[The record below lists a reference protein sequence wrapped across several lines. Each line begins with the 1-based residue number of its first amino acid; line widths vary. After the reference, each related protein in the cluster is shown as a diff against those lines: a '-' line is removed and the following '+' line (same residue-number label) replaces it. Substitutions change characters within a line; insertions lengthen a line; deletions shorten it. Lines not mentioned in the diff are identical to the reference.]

1 MRQKN
6 SRQLFEYWNRVRDG
20 RPAPRREEIEP
31 SDIRQILSDTFILEV
46 SGKMRTISYR
56 LAGTRLCAAFGRE
69 LKGYGFLGHWA
80 EENCFDVAK
89 LLTQV
94 YRDLQP
100 MVFVMRSKTA
110 SGKQVDYEMLAL
122 PLEPMPDG
130 TTRILGIATPDKDYY
145 WLGTEPLT
153 DCTLALAARHIR
165 KLRLPTAIWRPLLRP
180 CCRPNPDPVRNY
192 GWKHTDSLQVG
203 SASTRRVAHL
213 TVHEGGKLVE

>member
-31 SDIRQILSDTFILEV
+31 SDIRHILSDTFILEV

-100 MVFVMRSKTA
+100 MVFIMRGKTA

-145 WLGTEPLT
+145 WLGTEALT
-153 DCTLALAARHIR
+153 DCTLRSFRAIADLEITASDMATLAPSLLPPESHPGGSMNS
-165 KLRLPTAIWRPLLRP
+165 KL
-180 CCRPNPDPVRNY
+180 
-192 GWKHTDSLQVG
+192 DSLHN
-203 SASTRRVAHL
+203 APPIRRVAHL
-213 TVHEGGKLVE
+213 TVHEGGKLFE

>member
-89 LLTQV
+89 LLNSC
-94 YRDLQP
+94 L
-100 MVFVMRSKTA
+100 S
-110 SGKQVDYEMLAL
+110 
-122 PLEPMPDG
+122 
-130 TTRILGIATPDKDYY
+130 
-145 WLGTEPLT
+145 
-153 DCTLALAARHIR
+153 
-165 KLRLPTAIWRPLLRP
+165 
-180 CCRPNPDPVRNY
+180 
-192 GWKHTDSLQVG
+192 
-203 SASTRRVAHL
+203 
-213 TVHEGGKLVE
+213 